1 MWQMDFFANFIFL
14 QLPLIFAK
22 NRLCAKVFFLS
33 ALMRHQTKTA
43 EKPVDPLHAKQAYPF
58 RPLSV
63 HIAFAP

>member
-1 MWQMDFFANFIFL
+1 VAHGFFCKL
-14 QLPLIFAK
+14 YLFAAAPHFREK
-22 NRLCAKVFFLS
+22 PSLCKSFLS

>member
-1 MWQMDFFANFIFL
+1 
-14 QLPLIFAK
+14 
-22 NRLCAKVFFLS
+22 LS